1 MANKLKLS
9 TRHSG
14 NTDLGSRSGMPR
26 YVGATAKVERI
37 ENGVKI
43 ILTDYEGT
51 TEAIVYE
58 AIQNIIK
65 NVDTSLTFVLP
76 DGRTFTTDPLKGE
89 QGIQGVQGEAGV
101 GIESIELTETSGREK
116 TYTITFTDETTFD
129 FIVTD
134 GEQGIQGETGP
145 RGETGPQGSQG
156 VQGVKG
162 DTGNGIVSITK
173 TATAGLVDTYTILY
187 TDGTSSTF
195 NVTNGR
201 EAYTAGTGID
211 ITNGVISIDLDNA
224 EGGNY

>member
-1 MANKLKLS
+1 MANKLKLN

-14 NTDLGSRSGMPR
+14 NIDLGSSSGMPR

-89 QGIQGVQGEAGV
+89 QGIQGIQGIQGETGV

-116 TYTITFTDETTFD
+116 TYTITFTDATTFD

-134 GEQGIQGETGP
+134 GEQGIQGE
-145 RGETGPQGSQG
+145 RGPQGSQG
-156 VQGVKG
+156 IQGVQGE
-162 DTGNGIVSITK
+162 TGNGIVSITK

-187 TDGTSSTF
+187 TDGTTSTF
-195 NVTNGR
+195 NVTN
-201 EAYTAGTGID
+201 APTYTAGTGIS
-211 ITNGVISIDLDNA
+211 ISSSGVISLDLSNA
-224 EGGNY
+224 EGSNY